1 MEPDTYGLYDGTPPH
16 ALGSE
21 TSREAAEAVKPRAAL
36 LRARC
41 LAVVEAAGLEGATC
55 DEVEA
60 ATGLLHQSASARVRE
75 LVQLGA
81 IVPNGARRQTRSG
94 RSAQVYVTAVYAKP
108 APPANHVP
116 GQLALPLDPW
126 NDVPA

>member
-1 MEPDTYGLYDGTPPH
+1 MHDDDYGLYDGLPPH
-16 ALGSE
+16 ERTSD
-21 TSREAAEAVKPRAAL
+21 TSREAAEAIKPKAAI

-41 LAVVEAAGLEGATC
+41 LAVIEAAGAEGATC

-81 IVPNGARRQTRSG
+81 IGPNGDRRQTRSG
-94 RSAQVYVTAVYAKP
+94 RSAQVYVTAQYLKP
-108 APPANHVP
+108 APVPNQVP
-116 GQLALPLDPW
+116 GQLTLQFDPW
-126 NDVPA
+126 GDVPA